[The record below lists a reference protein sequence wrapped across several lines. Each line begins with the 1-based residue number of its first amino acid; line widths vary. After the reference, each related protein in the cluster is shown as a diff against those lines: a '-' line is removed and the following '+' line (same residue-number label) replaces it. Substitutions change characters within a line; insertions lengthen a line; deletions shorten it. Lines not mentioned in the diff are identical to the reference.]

1 MNGLGN
7 LGINLAAYNNVVNDN
22 QVMFG
27 QGTTMEQLNDLN
39 KALEAGD
46 ITGRDT
52 TNSTTASGAGLKFES
67 LDKTLKLLTFRES
80 EIVLW
85 KKFPKLA
92 AYNTVEEYNQL
103 ASYGA
108 DRGGF
113 MQEGGLPLE
122 EDSTYIRRA
131 QLVKFLGV
139 TKSVTHPMTLVNT
152 MVGDVIAREAKNGS
166 LWILRKLDKALTK
179 ANSRL
184 IAEEFNG
191 LYAQHEENDN
201 YTSKNAYYNNNEVVI
216 DLRGDYLQE
225 KYIERGAEGVIENF
239 GLANEL
245 FAPPKVLS
253 DFVQSFYG
261 NKFIQPNTEM
271 TSAGGMGQKV
281 NYFDSQFGRI
291 NLNWDLFMNKD
302 STKTT
307 SSPATSPNAPAVIV
321 PDGSTPIAAVAATA
335 TNTQWASTDAGAY
348 IYAVSAFNMYGESAV
363 TALSNTPT
371 TIATGGAVDLKW
383 AAGAG
388 ANAAT
393 GYRIYRSQKGA
404 ASAAASTFYPIL
416 DITQT
421 ELTAGYDGASA
432 GLARDLNRVMPN
444 CSQAFM
450 IQMDEDVLAFRQLAP
465 LMKMD
470 LAMISTAYRFMVLL
484 YGTPLLFAPKKM
496 VRFINIGLKTT

>member
-7 LGINLAAYNNVVNDN
+7 LGINLSAYNNVVNDN
-22 QVMFG
+22 QVLFG
-27 QGTTMEQLNDLN
+27 NASTSMEQLNDLS
-39 KALEAGD
+39 KALEAGE
-46 ITGRDT
+46 ITGRET
-52 TNSTTASGAGLKFES
+52 TNSTTASGAGLKMES
-67 LDKTLKLLTFRES
+67 LDKTLKLLTYRES

-85 KKFPKLA
+85 KKIPKLA

-103 ASYGA
+103 ASYGQ

-139 TKSVTHPMTLVNT
+139 TKSVTHPMTLVQT
-152 MVGDVIAREAKNGS
+152 MIGDVIAREAKNGS

-184 IAEEFNG
+184 VAEEFNG
-191 LYAQHEENDN
+191 LYAQHEENDA
-201 YTSKNAYYNNNEVVI
+201 YSSKNAYYNGNEVVV

-225 KYIERGAEGVIENF
+225 KYIERGAEGIIENF

-261 NKFIQPNTEM
+261 NKFIQPNSEM

-291 NLNWDLFMNKD
+291 NLNWDIFMNKGAN
-302 STKTT
+302 KTT
-307 SSPATSPNAPAVIV
+307 ATPAESPNAPAVIV

-335 TNTQWASTDAGAY
+335 ANTMWASTDAGAY
-348 IYAVSAFNMYGESAV
+348 FYAVSAFNMYGESAL
-363 TALSNTPT
+363 TALSASAT

-393 GYRIYRSQKGA
+393 GFRVYRSQKGA
-404 ASAAASTFYPIL
+404 VSVATSTFYPL
-416 DITQT
+416 FDVTQT
-421 ELTAGYDGASA
+421 EITAGYDGGAA
-432 GLARDLNRVMPN
+432 GLVRDLNRIMPN
-444 CSQAFM
+444 CNQAFM
-450 IQMDEDVLAFRQLAP
+450 LQMDEDVLAFRQLAP

-470 LAMISTAYRFMVLL
+470 LAMISTAYRFMILL

-496 VRFINIGLKTT
+496 VRYINIGLKP

>member
-7 LGINLAAYNNVVNDN
+7 LGINLSAYSNVANDN

-27 QGTTMEQLNDLN
+27 QSNASQEQLNDLS
-39 KALEAGD
+39 KALEAGQ
-46 ITGRDT
+46 ITGRET
-52 TNSTTASGAGLKFES
+52 TNSTTASGAGLKMES
-67 LDKTLKLLTFRES
+67 LDKTLKLLTYRES

-85 KKFPKLA
+85 KKIPKLA

-103 ASYGA
+103 TSYGQ

-122 EDSTYIRRA
+122 EDSTYVRRA

-152 MVGDVIAREAKNGS
+152 MIGDVIAREAKNGS
-166 LWILRKLDKALTK
+166 MWILRKLDKALTT

-184 IAEEFNG
+184 VAEEFNG
-191 LYAQHEENDN
+191 LYAQHEENDA
-201 YTSKNAYYNNNEVVI
+201 YTGKNAYFNGNDVVV

-225 KYIERGAEGVIENF
+225 KYIERGAEGIIENF

-261 NKFIQPNTEM
+261 NKFIQPNSEM

-291 NLNWDLFMNKD
+291 NLNWDLFMNKAAK
-302 STKTT
+302 KTL

-321 PDGSTPIAAVAATA
+321 PDGVAPIAAVGATVADSLWAAG
-335 TNTQWASTDAGAY
+335 DAGNY
-348 IYAVSAFNMYGESAV
+348 FYAVSAFNAYGESALTSLSAGA
-363 TALSNTPT
+363 TAVV
-371 TIATGGAVDLKW
+371 AAGAIDLKW

-393 GYRIYRSQKGA
+393 GFRVYRSAKGA
-404 ASAAASTFYPIL
+404 ASASVDYYMAFDVTA
-416 DITQT
+416 T
-421 ELTAGYDGASA
+421 EMAAGYDGAA
-432 GLARDLNRVMPN
+432 VTKVRDNNRIIPN
-444 CSQAFM
+444 TNQAFM
-450 IQMDEDVLAFRQLAP
+450 LQMDEEVLAFRQLAP

-470 LAMISTAYRFMVLL
+470 LAQISTAYRFMVLL

-496 VRFINIGLKTT
+496 VRYINIGAKP